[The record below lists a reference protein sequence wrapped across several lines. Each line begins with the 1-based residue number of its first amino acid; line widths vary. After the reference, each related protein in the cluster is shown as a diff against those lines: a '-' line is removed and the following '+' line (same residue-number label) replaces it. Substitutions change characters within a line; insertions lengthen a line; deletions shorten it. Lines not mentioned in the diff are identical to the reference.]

1 MTEQPRSHR
10 LHHLALAVAI
20 ALACPA
26 MAQAQSATD
35 EQDKAFR
42 LGVVE
47 VIGERIAPADEVR
60 TDIVDEQSIEKHDRT
75 DVAEALDLLPG
86 VTAQNVGNRSE
97 RLVFVRGFNSRQV
110 PLYVDGIPV
119 YVPYDGNIDLGR
131 FLTADVS
138 RIVVTKGLTSV
149 LYGPNTLGGSINI
162 VTRRPAA
169 GLQGRVRGA
178 LDFDDDFDHS
188 GSRADFSLGFGE
200 EKWYAQASGAWR
212 DRDYFLLPGDF
223 EPTPV
228 QPEGRRIN
236 SASEDNSL
244 NLRIG
249 FTPRGDDE
257 YAVSVIRQRGDK
269 QTPPYAGT
277 TPGVRARY
285 WRWPVYDKD
294 SLYFLSRT
302 GLGSDVTLRL
312 RLYSDKFDNTLESYD
327 DATFTTQDRPY
338 AFTSIYDDET
348 QGAGADME
356 WLVREGQV
364 FRAAASYKS
373 DKHAETDDIGE
384 PWERF
389 EDKIW
394 SIAAEYQFDVATAS
408 SVTTGLS
415 FANQEGQRADE
426 KLPDG
431 SIVPFETGSTDA
443 VNGQVV
449 FTHAFSDTLSGSAG
463 YAHKTRFPTI
473 KDRYTSRFGSALPNP
488 ELDPEISDNFEI
500 GLEGAVD
507 AFSWK
512 AALFHSELKD
522 AIVSVSIPDSA
533 CTSPP
538 CTQFQNIDEQRNRG
552 IELSAQMAF
561 GEAWTVAG
569 NYTWLDRENTSD
581 PDILPLDTPEHSAL
595 LWVEW
600 NPLAGLSLMASGE
613 YNSSRNS
620 TTDGLRVAD
629 GFTAFA
635 LRGRWL
641 FDSGIELSA
650 GIENVADKLYAYEE
664 GYYEPG
670 RRYSFG
676 MGYRF

>member
-1 MTEQPRSHR
+1 MIEHRSSLQTR
-10 LHHLALAVAI
+10 NVALAAAI
-20 ALACPA
+20 ALAVPA
-26 MAQAQSATD
+26 AAQGQSAGAA
-35 EQDKAFR
+35 QDTSFR

-47 VIGERIAPADEVR
+47 VIGERVNLEDEVR
-60 TDIVDEQSIEKHDRT
+60 VDIVSEEAIEKHDTT

-131 FLTADVS
+131 FLTADIS
-138 RIVVTKGLTSV
+138 EIVVTKGLTSV
-149 LYGPNTLGGSINI
+149 LYGPNSLGGSINI
-162 VTRRPAA
+162 VTRRPSE
-169 GLQGRVRGA
+169 GFQGRVRGA
-178 LDFDDDFDHS
+178 MDFDDDFDHS
-188 GSRADFSLGFGE
+188 GSRADFSLGLGQD
-200 EKWYAQASGAWR
+200 KWYAQLSGAWR

-228 QPEGRRIN
+228 QPKGKRIN
-236 SASEDNSL
+236 SASEDNTL

-249 FTPRGDDE
+249 LTPRGDDE
-257 YAVSVIRQRGDK
+257 YAISVIRQRGDK

-302 GLGSDVTLRL
+302 GIGSDVTLRL
-312 RLYSDKFDNTLESYD
+312 RAYKDKFDNTLESYD

-348 QGAGADME
+348 YGAGADLE
-356 WLVREGQV
+356 WQVGERQV

-373 DKHAETDDIGE
+373 DKHNETDDIGE

-394 SIAAEYQFDVATAS
+394 SIAAEYQFGIGSAS
-408 SVTTGLS
+408 SLTTGLS
-415 FANQEGQRADE
+415 FANQEGQRADQ

-449 FTHAFSDTLSGSAG
+449 LTHSFSDTLSGFAG
-463 YAHKTRFPTI
+463 YARKTRFPTI

-488 ELDPEISDNFEI
+488 ELDPETSDNYEL
-500 GLEGAVD
+500 GLEGTSA
-507 AFSWK
+507 ALTWK
-512 AALFHSELKD
+512 AALFHSRLKD
-522 AIVSVSIPDSA
+522 AIESVSIPDSA

-538 CTQFQNIDEQRNRG
+538 CTQFQNIAEQRNQG
-552 IELSAQMAF
+552 IELSAQLAL
-561 GEAWTVAG
+561 GEAWTLAG
-569 NYTWLDRENTSD
+569 NYTWLDRENTSE

-600 NPLAGLSLMASGE
+600 KPLDGLSLMASGE
-613 YNSSRNS
+613 YSSSRNS

-629 GFTAFA
+629 GFTTFA

-641 FDSGIELSA
+641 FDSGLEVSA

-670 RRYSFG
+670 RRYNVG
-676 MGYRF
+676 LGYRF